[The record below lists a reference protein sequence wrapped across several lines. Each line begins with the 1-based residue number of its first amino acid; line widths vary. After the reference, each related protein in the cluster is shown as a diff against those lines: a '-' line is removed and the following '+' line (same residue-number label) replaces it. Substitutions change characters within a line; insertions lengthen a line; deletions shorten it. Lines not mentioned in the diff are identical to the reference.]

1 MSSSNIITA
10 NDFALLLGG
19 LESFY
24 NALPVTTSHATTV
37 VASPES
43 THAQLP
49 TTLQSHDQQ
58 QQLQQ
63 HQQQQTSPQLQLLVI
78 DCSGPEVRPSRT
90 PPATP
95 ATTATES
102 CPPDQETSLSTHT
115 HVTLIQSLDHDLS
128 RPDPAHGTVDQS
140 IQSAS
145 TTIPGTSTKATTKI
159 IQSSPLCTN
168 AAEFIANYIWHIP
181 APAPTHLL
189 NKDSPSVS
197 TMHLPKPSSTAPHSI
212 RQRSVASHI
221 TRDSHVEH
229 KQSHWSS
236 TVPKEDEALSKYNRH
251 HRRIGS
257 DPYISADLLP
267 DADDRRS
274 TPLALEKLLDEPHE
288 TVLTEEQKR
297 AMIENGRAIGKSAT
311 WPPHHRHGN
320 NKNNSN
326 SSNNNYSQRQR
337 DSHINIDMSLQ
348 GIGRRDCRSKI
359 TYSRDFLMSFR
370 AFNVPPGNIDRIHW
384 IQQNLTLDHPQEAAG
399 LRMARPQP
407 VFQEPRGDYQRA
419 GIYGPEMGHHQSG
432 RGGVFR
438 VKGAIRADSF
448 GGEIDLIRE
457 KGQGTAIGNGAFREK
472 VQSTSG
478 EDGGFRGERGK
489 GTFSVDGAFRGDVTS
504 NEEDRYRR
512 GSGFSASN
520 FLPPP
525 LPSATLAP
533 RPHFQRSS
541 ASATGGLSGSVF
553 RFKAR
558 MPLGPPAATQ
568 SGFQIRGFKSRTAR

>member
-24 NALPVTTSHATTV
+24 NALPVTTSHATTI

-43 THAQLP
+43 THTQLP

-78 DCSGPEVRPSRT
+78 DSSRPEVRPSRT
-90 PPATP
+90 LPATP

-128 RPDPAHGTVDQS
+128 RPDLAHGTVDQS

-145 TTIPGTSTKATTKI
+145 TTTPGTPTKATTKI

-181 APAPTHLL
+181 APAPTHLR

-197 TMHLPKPSSTAPHSI
+197 TMHLPKPSVTAPHSI

-221 TRDSHVEH
+221 TRDSHVGH

-236 TVPKEDEALSKYNRH
+236 TVPKEDEAMNKYTRH

-297 AMIENGRAIGKSAT
+297 AMIENGRAIGNSAT
-311 WPPHHRHGN
+311 WPPHHRHSN

-326 SSNNNYSQRQR
+326 SSNNSYSQRQR
-337 DSHINIDMSLQ
+337 DSHTNIDMSLQ
-348 GIGRRDCRSKI
+348 GIGRRDYRSKI

-370 AFNVPPGNIDRIHW
+370 AFNVPPGSIDRIHW
-384 IQQNLTLDHPQEAAG
+384 IQQNPTLDHPQEAAG
-399 LRMARPQP
+399 MRMARPQP

-419 GIYGPEMGHHQSG
+419 GIYGPEMGHRQSG
-432 RGGVFR
+432 RG
-438 VKGAIRADSF
+438 
-448 GGEIDLIRE
+448 
-457 KGQGTAIGNGAFREK
+457 
-472 VQSTSG
+472 
-478 EDGGFRGERGK
+478 
-489 GTFSVDGAFRGDVTS
+489 DGAFRGDVTS
-504 NEEDRYRR
+504 NEEDKCRR

-525 LPSATLAP
+525 PLPSATRAP
-533 RPHFQRSS
+533 RHHFQRSS

-558 MPLGPPAATQ
+558 MPLGPPAAPQ
-568 SGFQIRGFKSRTAR
+568 SGFQIRGFESRTAR